1 MFPNATHY
9 FLKPK
14 KNSAGNR
21 AYTDDDVALIFK
33 IKELVEDQKFTSDGV
48 KKVLKNSG
56 PALPEHS
63 QSSLTPE
70 MRKDLME
77 VKTFMNQLLQKDQF
91 YTLLNIHQTC
101 MVEPINHQ
109 GLVS

>member
-1 MFPNATHY
+1 MGEVSTLTNLPPHVLRNWEKTY
-9 FLKPK
+9 EELKPK

-21 AYTDDDVALIFK
+21 TYTDEDVALIFK

-56 PALPEHS
+56 PALTEQS

-77 VKTFMNQLLQKDQF
+77 VKTFMNQLLQK
-91 YTLLNIHQTC
+91 L
-101 MVEPINHQ
+101 
-109 GLVS
+109 

>member
-1 MFPNATHY
+1 MGEVSTLTNLPPHVLRNWEKTY
-9 FLKPK
+9 EELKPK

-21 AYTDDDVALIFK
+21 AYTDEDVALIFK

-56 PALPEHS
+56 PALTEQS

-77 VKTFMNQLLQKDQF
+77 IKTFMNQLLQK
-91 YTLLNIHQTC
+91 L
-101 MVEPINHQ
+101 
-109 GLVS
+109 